1 MATPPNASCTYSNMA
16 ASKGI
21 VFHDPSI
28 ESVTGFD
35 AAWEALSIAQKKERL
50 VGLLPALVLRRI
62 DANRLGYMVRIV
74 VDFAGPIPNKPKIM
88 RWTERNLREVLGV
101 DLELVGEFRRDTSPL
116 RRLTLKEVGHE

>member
-1 MATPPNASCTYSNMA
+1 MA

-21 VFHDPSI
+21 VFYDPTI

-35 AAWEALSIAQKKERL
+35 EKWAALSLAEKKERL
-50 VGLLPALVLRRI
+50 VGLLPGLILRRI

-74 VDFAGPIPNKPKIM
+74 VDHTGPHTNKAKIM
-88 RWTERNLREVLGV
+88 RWTEANLREVLGV
-101 DLELVGEFRRDTSPL
+101 DLEIVGEFRRDTSPL